1 MAELKKFVE
10 NKKRITK
17 EDAKKEIKN
26 NIMILESCYFKY
38 SKLESKIEFL
48 QLNIPPIHDN
58 LITKFVEDIFSKLE
72 DEKLKNSNYNIFT
85 SVLKQLQKKGM
96 TKKVPKF
103 DEMIEEKKKVSAEY
117 KKMELIKKHFM

>member
-1 MAELKKFVE
+1 MKKFVE